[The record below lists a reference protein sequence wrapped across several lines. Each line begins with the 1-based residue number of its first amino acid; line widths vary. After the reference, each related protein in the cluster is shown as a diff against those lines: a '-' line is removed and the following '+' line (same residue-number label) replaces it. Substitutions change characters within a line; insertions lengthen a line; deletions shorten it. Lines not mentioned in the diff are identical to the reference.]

1 MHAAFGLHTRAK
13 GRSRAL
19 KLLVGDQALDQ
30 DLAQGVAVKRAE
42 LLEVFVV
49 LVIVD
54 GFARGLLGHQRGGL
68 NVQKGCRDQQKV
80 ARHVQVQRLDALAHF
95 GKLPAHLGKLGLAAG
110 RRRFLGRFR
119 RRKRIILTTKLF
131 FYFCYIVV
139 ATTIPQIVTDPKA
152 RLIAFIVVIFLG
164 QAVYAPFTPGIT
176 GWFYPFYPKDNERR
190 ARFLIYIQVFSSVFS
205 CIILLFSSILTDALA
220 ASPYQEAFIVGFRY
234 FAFLLVVIEVY
245 IQSLA
250 KEPEYPKTERMR
262 IMDVLTVPFRYK
274 KFMLCMAIM
283 FVWNYITYLNSGL
296 WQYHLLNHLDFPYT
310 LLNGVT
316 ILYTVILL
324 FTTPLWRK
332 VLRRFSWVRTFGFT
346 LLIWLPTELFFFFFN
361 KEMAFLYVPVGAIQ
375 NFISVGLNF
384 AYANILYL
392 NMPEDQSTT
401 LTAFNIVGCN
411 LFALLG
417 TISGTAISAISGD
430 STMSFLGMEIYSVQ
444 ITVLVRAALIAIMGF
459 VTFRYWRVFSPEQE
473 IARLD
478 RHEE

>member
-1 MHAAFGLHTRAK
+1 
-13 GRSRAL
+13 
-19 KLLVGDQALDQ
+19 
-30 DLAQGVAVKRAE
+30 
-42 LLEVFVV
+42 
-49 LVIVD
+49 
-54 GFARGLLGHQRGGL
+54 
-68 NVQKGCRDQQKV
+68 
-80 ARHVQVQRLDALAHF
+80 
-95 GKLPAHLGKLGLAAG
+95 
-110 RRRFLGRFR
+110 
-119 RRKRIILTTKLF
+119 
-131 FYFCYIVV
+131 
-139 ATTIPQIVTDPKA
+139 
-152 RLIAFIVVIFLG
+152 
-164 QAVYAPFTPGIT
+164 
-176 GWFYPFYPKDNERR
+176 
-190 ARFLIYIQVFSSVFS
+190 
-205 CIILLFSSILTDALA
+205 
-220 ASPYQEAFIVGFRY
+220 
-234 FAFLLVVIEVY
+234 
-245 IQSLA
+245 
-250 KEPEYPKTERMR
+250 
-262 IMDVLTVPFRYK
+262 MDVLTVPFRYK

>member
-1 MHAAFGLHTRAK
+1 MLQSLKKVFNSFWIPFRDIIHLRDEDGK
-13 GRSRAL
+13 GRTIIL
-19 KLLVGDQALDQ
+19 VTNILLAFYNVFIT
-30 DLAQGVAVKRAE
+30 GVFYTGFLSIYGISITGTGILTFVPFLSN
-42 LLEVFVV
+42 LLCIFSSA
-49 LVIVD
+49 I
-54 GFARGLLGHQRGGL
+54 
-68 NVQKGCRDQQKV
+68 
-80 ARHVQVQRLDALAHF
+80 
-95 GKLPAHLGKLGLAAG
+95 
-110 RRRFLGRFR
+110 LGRFR
-119 RRKRIILTTKLF
+119 RRKKIILTTKLF

-139 ATTIPQIVTDPKA
+139 ATTIPQIVTDPQA

-176 GWFYPFYPKDNERR
+176 GWFYPFYPKDTERR

-205 CIILLFSSILTDALA
+205 CFILLFSSLLTDALA

-250 KEPEYPKTERMR
+250 KEPEYPRGNRMR
-262 IMDVLTVPFRYK
+262 VSDVLTVPFRHK
-274 KFMLCMAIM
+274 KFMLCMIIM

-296 WQYHLLNHLDFPYT
+296 WQYHLLNHLEFPYT
-310 LLNGVT
+310 LLNSVT

-332 VLRRFSWVRTFGFT
+332 VLRRFSWVRTFGLT
-346 LLIWLPTELFFFFFN
+346 LLIWLPTEIFFFFFN
-361 KEMAFLYVPVGAIQ
+361 RDMASLYIPVCAVQ
-375 NFISVGLNF
+375 NFIAVGLNF

-417 TISGTAISAISGD
+417 TVSGTAISAISGD
-430 STMSFLGMEIYSVQ
+430 STMSFLGLEIYSVQ
-444 ITVLVRAALIAIMGF
+444 ITVLVRAVLIAIMGF
-459 VTFRYWRVFSPEQE
+459 IAFRYWRIFSPEEE

-478 RHEE
+478 RSEEQKSRRRSRVK